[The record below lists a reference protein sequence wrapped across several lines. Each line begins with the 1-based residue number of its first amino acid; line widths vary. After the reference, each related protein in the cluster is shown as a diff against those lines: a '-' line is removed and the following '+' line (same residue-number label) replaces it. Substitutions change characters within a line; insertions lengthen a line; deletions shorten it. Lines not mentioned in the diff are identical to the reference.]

1 MPSWDSFDAQ
11 LRACRDEVLPPEV
24 LARLAVEPG
33 AVQGGHRWVGNGG
46 DVPGMEGF
54 GAPALAGALL
64 REFGFT
70 VHDVVLRARRLLA
83 ATRRGA
89 KKRLMAWVFWLEKL
103 TMTYTF
109 KCKTAGDVT
118 MAQADGG
125 LLLQIIGKSPVA
137 EGIIEVA
144 AMNAAIQALENA
156 AARELA
162 NLQQAGQQDSTEP
175 DDRPAG
181 GDPIERVERV
191 ELHQRIFPLVKML
204 KRARDDGEV
213 IVWGV

>member
-1 MPSWDSFDAQ
+1 
-11 LRACRDEVLPPEV
+11 
-24 LARLAVEPG
+24 
-33 AVQGGHRWVGNGG
+33 
-46 DVPGMEGF
+46 
-54 GAPALAGALL
+54 
-64 REFGFT
+64 
-70 VHDVVLRARRLLA
+70 
-83 ATRRGA
+83 
-89 KKRLMAWVFWLEKL
+89 
-103 TMTYTF
+103 MTYTF

-162 NLQQAGQQDSTEP
+162 NLRQAGQQDSTEP

-181 GDPIERVERV
+181 GDPIERAEKVERVERV